1 MKERGPHL
9 GEKTKI
15 REGEISRRRIV
26 SAPCR
31 REVQEDKKYEVFIGY
46 GGIEVISEPVRQKP
60 SYSEE

>member
-1 MKERGPHL
+1 MKEYGPHL

-15 REGEISRRRIV
+15 REGEISRRIV

-31 REVQEDKKYEVFIGY
+31 TEVQEDKKYEVFIGY
-46 GGIEVISEPVRQKP
+46 GGIEVISEPVQQKP